1 MTFDQFADEID
12 NLKDSF
18 ENRNL
23 ESYLLAIYKNI
34 QDNYSVYVKEKPTL
48 DLVLCILKEAFT
60 SDPAALEPSWLEIT
74 MPPDPNRM
82 SRKFTNPDIK
92 DEFDKTNISD
102 ADGMDFTISVLKF
115 QISELHKM
123 QGKQLED
130 EYRYFGINSETGHR
144 WYNFDPFT
152 NLNCG
157 VRCMDDNEDGTADID
172 WSFIG
177 NLLEDGRIYE

>member
-12 NLKDSF
+12 ALSNSF
-18 ENRNL
+18 QNISL
-23 ESYLLAIYKNI
+23 ETYLLAVYKNLE
-34 QDNYSVYVKEKPTL
+34 DNYSVYIEEKPSL
-48 DLVLCILKEAFT
+48 DLILCILKESFT
-60 SDPAALEPSWLEIT
+60 SQPALFDASWLAIT

-82 SRKFTNPDIK
+82 NRKFTNPDIEE
-92 DEFDKTNISD
+92 EFDKTNIS
-102 ADGMDFTISVLKF
+102 GTFGFDFTIEVLRF

-130 EYRYFGINSETGHR
+130 EYRYFGIDSETGHR

-152 NLNCG
+152 NLSCG
-157 VRCMDDNEDGTADID
+157 VHCMDDNEDGTDDID

-177 NLLEDGRIYE
+177 NLLEDGRVYE